1 MRIYT
6 VAMILM
12 LMASTEF
19 AGCAKEDDR
28 LPQAVTTAV
37 ARDFNE
43 GDAMRTS
50 AHYADDAQILPPQ
63 RPAIEG
69 RPAIAAYFQ
78 ANIDK
83 YIGWGNDTQW
93 SVVRGDIAIEQGVY
107 NIRNVRIGQ
116 DVEAG
121 KYVRIWKRINGDW
134 RLYRDMFSSDSAL
147 SQAVSVSPEEST
159 PSDNAPPK

>member
-1 MRIYT
+1 MRIYA

-12 LMASTEF
+12 LMACVQLAS
-19 AGCAKEDDR
+19 CAKEDDR
-28 LPQAVTTAV
+28 LPQTVTTAV

-43 GDAMRTS
+43 GDAMRTA

-63 RPAIEG
+63 RPAIDG

-83 YIGWGNDTQW
+83 YIGLGNDTQW

-107 NIRNVRIGQ
+107 NIRNVRVGQ

-121 KYVRIWKRINGDW
+121 KYIRIWKRINGDW

-147 SQAVSVSPEEST
+147 SQAVSVSPEEPT
-159 PSDNAPPK
+159 PAETPPPK